1 MGSSQ
6 SRIRVEETEVESS
19 NNRSGGRKWKQS
31 TITIEGVRRSD
42 DGLYECQAENEGGRF
57 YKSGHIQVEL
67 APICL
72 KTPHMFT
79 TYLLKRLKNAHI

>member
-1 MGSSQ
+1 MGGQ
-6 SRIRVEETEVESS
+6 QDDERIIVKESVIDAPDYTQ
-19 NNRSGGRKWKQS
+19 GERKWKQS
-31 TITIEGVRRSD
+31 TITIDGIKRSD

-72 KTPHMFT
+72 KTQNLTCFVCTHQ
-79 TYLLKRLKNAHI
+79 LIS